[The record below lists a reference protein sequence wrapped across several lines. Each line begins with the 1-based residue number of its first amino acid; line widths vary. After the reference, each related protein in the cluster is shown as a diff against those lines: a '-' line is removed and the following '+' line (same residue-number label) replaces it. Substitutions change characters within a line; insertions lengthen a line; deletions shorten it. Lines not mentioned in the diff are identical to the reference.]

1 MKIKTIDIPYFQTS
15 SLNTSCNGLKHVKS
29 LPFLS
34 IVQATKGFYE
44 IGIGSAQPTTLSEMG
59 TFIAPAYQMQHI
71 THHTD
76 LADGFMTAHWI
87 FLDVI
92 VNHQY
97 RLDEIFRF
105 PLVLPAEYE
114 STFYGI
120 IDTVTMLDS
129 LCLKL
134 SEIYRLIQILI
145 DIGTPQEA
153 ENSRSRLISSFIKQH
168 LTDKLSPDILAR
180 ELNVSIPTLF
190 RIFKQNFDMTPA
202 NYVNNMRLM
211 QAISLLDTTDEN
223 ITEISKSVGFYD
235 QPFFSRLFK
244 HKYGV
249 SPSEYRHDFC
259 R

>member
-1 MKIKTIDIPYFQTS
+1 MKIKTIDIQYFRTS
-15 SLNTSCNGLKHVKS
+15 SLNMSCDGLKHVKS

-34 IVQATKGFYE
+34 IVQATRGFYE
-44 IGIGSAQPTTLSEMG
+44 IGIGSAPPTTLKEMG

-76 LADGFMTAHWI
+76 PASGNMTAHWI
-87 FLDVI
+87 FLDVV

-105 PLVLPAEYE
+105 PLVLPVEYE
-114 STFYGI
+114 STLCTI
-120 IDTVTMLDS
+120 IDTVTTQDS

-134 SEIYRLIQILI
+134 AEIYRLIQILI

-153 ENSRSRLISSFIKQH
+153 EDDRNRLISSYVKQH
-168 LTDKLSPDILAR
+168 LAERLSPAVLAR

-190 RIFKQNFDMTPA
+190 RIFRQNFDMTPA

-211 QAISLLDTTDEN
+211 QAVGLLDTTDKS
-223 ITEISKSVGFYD
+223 ITEISKLAGFYD
-235 QPFFSRLFK
+235 QPLFSRLFK

-249 SPSEYRHDFC
+249 SPSEYRHDF
-259 R
+259 RR